1 MNLHFKNI
9 FFTTI
14 FNSCLFTLLIIG
26 LQNNSKKIK
35 VNFLIEETVNL
46 PVGFIIGTSFVSGSI
61 IGGLFSFHIKNKS
74 K

>member
-1 MNLHFKNI
+1 MFITFKKLFFI
-9 FFTTI
+9 FT
-14 FNSCLFTLLIIG
+14 FNFCLFTLLIIG

-61 IGGLFSFHIKNKS
+61 IGGLFSFHLKNKS